1 VADEPLFF
9 IFKKGVT
16 NMSDNKSKGFSS
28 LIKNI
33 FNRRKNDI
41 IKNLEKEKLANKK
54 NIISLLNSNK
64 YNFFISNE
72 FVSRYYNKF
81 LNTND
86 GLKNKIYDYEAMYKD
101 PILSM
106 AFEFIIDDST
116 QYSMITKK
124 RIWGISNDSLFVDII
139 NNLFSSINIQSKIWF
154 LMALVGLYGNC
165 FIRIYYKN
173 EDFSGGIS
181 FIEIERDMFRYIPIE
196 VNGEIIKFIDRY
208 TNEILEAFEVIVIK
222 INMLN
227 DYRLINDFYDI
238 EINVNNFSGKKMTK
252 RNSFEYGTSFFENCR
267 RVWKQR
273 LLAEDSL
280 MLARLENSPKLKLYK
295 VNVEGMSD
303 EAGADLVN
311 YYTDL
316 LSYSNKVVNEAE
328 NLIRGADT
336 QITYGAKIV
345 LPTNGNEGLTVEEF
359 GGDAEISGIE
369 DLERLD
375 KIFYASLR
383 VPPEFLGLGESGG
396 LNIGETSIIRKEIRY
411 ARTCKKLQYEVIKG
425 IKDLVY
431 YNFLSIG
438 IDVNYETDFDIV
450 MNIVSTAEE
459 EEFKNALKNSME
471 VSTSFLS
478 LLNDIKNLLGED
490 KKFKDEDIVNLIYF
504 ITNKILNLNDIDWNK
519 IINNLMTEEEDKGK
533 SEEGSEEGIEGEEE
547 GSEMSGEEGMG
558 GEEESSEM
566 GGETGNEENVGIG
579 GEEENIPEQE
589 PKLEE
594 GRKILKKK
602 IFESKSYER
611 LNNKEKIKVYNYM
624 INYLSR
630 KCYNIP
636 SYEFTNNLKFIKE
649 SLLKKERNVIVEGYN
664 NSKIELN
671 CDNLNKIIGSCNKF
685 DLNIFKN
692 VKIYDNFYLNDYKI
706 DKIYEVENIKN
717 LYFVEFFIS
726 VIDVIN
732 SDVNDI
738 ITVYKLEDNK
748 YIINYLETC
757 KYLNNLLK
765 KHKFIYKVIELK
777 K

>member
-1 VADEPLFF
+1 
-9 IFKKGVT
+9 
-16 NMSDNKSKGFSS
+16 
-28 LIKNI
+28 
-33 FNRRKNDI
+33 
-41 IKNLEKEKLANKK
+41 
-54 NIISLLNSNK
+54 
-64 YNFFISNE
+64 
-72 FVSRYYNKF
+72 
-81 LNTND
+81 
-86 GLKNKIYDYEAMYKD
+86 
-101 PILSM
+101 
-106 AFEFIIDDST
+106 
-116 QYSMITKK
+116 
-124 RIWGISNDSLFVDII
+124 
-139 NNLFSSINIQSKIWF
+139 
-154 LMALVGLYGNC
+154 
-165 FIRIYYKN
+165 
-173 EDFSGGIS
+173 
-181 FIEIERDMFRYIPIE
+181 
-196 VNGEIIKFIDRY
+196 
-208 TNEILEAFEVIVIK
+208 
-222 INMLN
+222 
-227 DYRLINDFYDI
+227 
-238 EINVNNFSGKKMTK
+238 
-252 RNSFEYGTSFFENCR
+252 
-267 RVWKQR
+267 
-273 LLAEDSL
+273 
-280 MLARLENSPKLKLYK
+280 
-295 VNVEGMSD
+295 
-303 EAGADLVN
+303 
-311 YYTDL
+311 
-316 LSYSNKVVNEAE
+316 
-328 NLIRGADT
+328 
-336 QITYGAKIV
+336 
-345 LPTNGNEGLTVEEF
+345 
-359 GGDAEISGIE
+359 
-369 DLERLD
+369 
-375 KIFYASLR
+375 
-383 VPPEFLGLGESGG
+383 
-396 LNIGETSIIRKEIRY
+396 
-411 ARTCKKLQYEVIKG
+411 
-425 IKDLVY
+425 
-431 YNFLSIG
+431 
-438 IDVNYETDFDIV
+438 
-450 MNIVSTAEE
+450 
-459 EEFKNALKNSME
+459 
-471 VSTSFLS
+471 
-478 LLNDIKNLLGED
+478 
-490 KKFKDEDIVNLIYF
+490 
-504 ITNKILNLNDIDWNK
+504 
-519 IINNLMTEEEDKGK
+519 MTEEEDKGK